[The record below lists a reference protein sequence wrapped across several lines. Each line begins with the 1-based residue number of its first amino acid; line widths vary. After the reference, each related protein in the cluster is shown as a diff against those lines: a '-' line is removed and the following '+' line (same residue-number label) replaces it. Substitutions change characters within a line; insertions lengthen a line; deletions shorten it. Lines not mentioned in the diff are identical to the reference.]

1 MQPFR
6 VLTGLVAPLDR
17 SNVDTDAII
26 PKQFLKSVNRS
37 GFGPNLF
44 DAWRYLDKGE
54 PGMDMSRRR
63 PNPDFVLNQPR
74 YQGAQILLARRNF
87 GCGSSREHAPWALGD
102 YGFRAIIAPSYADI
116 FFNNCFKNGLLP
128 IVLPEGGVERLF
140 SDVAAF
146 PGFKLVIDLEEQTVA
161 TTDGG
166 TVFPF
171 SVDAFRKH
179 CLLNGLDDIA
189 LTLNYADEIR
199 AFEAKR
205 KAEQP
210 WLF

>member
-1 MQPFR
+1 
-6 VLTGLVAPLDR
+6 
-17 SNVDTDAII
+17 
-26 PKQFLKSVNRS
+26 
-37 GFGPNLF
+37 
-44 DAWRYLDKGE
+44 
-54 PGMDMSRRR
+54 
-63 PNPDFVLNQPR
+63 
-74 YQGAQILLARRNF
+74 
-87 GCGSSREHAPWALGD
+87 LGD
-102 YGFRAIIAPSYADI
+102 YGSAPSSRRTPIFSTTASKWVAADRA
-116 FFNNCFKNGLLP
+116 
-128 IVLPEGGVERLF
+128 GGRCRAVV

>member
-1 MQPFR
+1 MGVGRLRLPR
-6 VLTGLVAPLDR
+6 HHRAVV
-17 SNVDTDAII
+17 
-26 PKQFLKSVNRS
+26 
-37 GFGPNLF
+37 
-44 DAWRYLDKGE
+44 
-54 PGMDMSRRR
+54 RRH
-63 PNPDFVLNQPR
+63 L
-74 YQGAQILLARRNF
+74 
-87 GCGSSREHAPWALGD
+87 
-102 YGFRAIIAPSYADI
+102 
-116 FFNNCFKNGLLP
+116 FNNCFKNGLLP
-128 IVLPEGGVERLF
+128 IVLPEGDVERLF

-189 LTLNYADEIR
+189 LTLTHADEIR